1 MSPDVSGRGYEVNQI
16 MFKRILVPL
25 DGSQPGEQAIPYAI
39 EMAKRFDAE
48 VALLRVAPITRL
60 TSAEL
65 SGQGNPLET
74 ELLISQA
81 RRRDK
86 LRETKAGQYIQG
98 KLGEIQAQGVS
109 GSSQIAAGDPSK
121 AILDFCRKEN
131 IDLVVMT
138 TSGKGGIRR
147 ALVGSVADT
156 LIRETRI
163 PVLVVRPGKN

>member
-1 MSPDVSGRGYEVNQI
+1 

-25 DGSQPGEQAIPYAI
+25 DGSQPSEQAIPYAI

-48 VALLRVAPITRL
+48 VTLLRVAPVTRL
-60 TSAEL
+60 TSSEL
-65 SGQGNPLET
+65 SSQGNPLEA

-109 GSSQIAAGDPSK
+109 GSSQIAVGDPSK
-121 AILDFCRKEN
+121 AILDFCRNEN

-138 TSGKGGIRR
+138 TSGKSGIRR
-147 ALVGSVADT
+147 ALIGSVADT

>member
-1 MSPDVSGRGYEVNQI
+1 
-16 MFKRILVPL
+16 
-25 DGSQPGEQAIPYAI
+25 
-39 EMAKRFDAE
+39 
-48 VALLRVAPITRL
+48 
-60 TSAEL
+60 
-65 SGQGNPLET
+65 
-74 ELLISQA
+74 LISQA

-109 GSSQIAAGDPSK
+109 ASSQIAAGDPSE

-138 TSGKGGIRR
+138 TSGKSGIRR
-147 ALVGSVADT
+147 DLVGSVADT
-156 LIRETRI
+156 LIGETGI